1 MSGGIRTVDNL
12 LQKLQRPKPKEPDL
26 PPRREVPE
34 LHPDPDR
41 GLSHAE
47 AQARIDAGWANTPVE
62 GAGKTTKEIILS
74 NTFTY
79 FNLLFFLLALC
90 IIAVGVVQ
98 PKLLLNLT
106 FMGVIIINT
115 VIGIVQE
122 IRSKQTLEKLS
133 VLAAPKA
140 TVVRDGAEE
149 VIDTALA
156 VRDDIVVFAA
166 GNQIYAD
173 AEVVAGECHV
183 NEALITGE
191 SDEIRKTPGDRLL
204 SGSFVVSGQCRARLT
219 SVGADSYVSRLTL
232 EAKAQKPPQQSE
244 MMRSLQNLVKWIGF
258 LVIPLGVIMFIKEHL
273 WLGREIPISVTST
286 VGSIIG
292 MIPEGLYLLTSLAL
306 VAGVIRLAQRK
317 TLVHELECIETLARV
332 DTLCVDKTGTV
343 TENKMTVED
352 VCLLCE
358 DRFTLDDVRLIMA
371 DYVYA
376 MQADNDTMA
385 ALRRYF
391 TGKVHQ
397 HAKDTLPFSSSKK
410 YGGVSFHE
418 DETYLLGAPDI
429 LLATQDEKY
438 EELIDG
444 YSAQGCRVLL
454 LGMYDGT
461 LQDERPTANL
471 LPIALILLSNK
482 IRAEAPETF
491 GYFAE
496 QGVTVKVISGDN
508 PLAVSEV
515 ARRAG
520 IENAD
525 KFVDAR
531 SLRTGAELAAAAEEY
546 TVFGRVTPAQK
557 RLLVQAMQEEGH
569 TVAMT
574 GDGVNDVL
582 ALKEADCSIAVAS
595 GSDVACQVAQI
606 VLMDNNFSSMPSV
619 VAEGRRVIN
628 NIERSAA
635 LYLVKNIFT
644 FFLAFFT
651 LFATLPYPFSPAQL
665 SMINGVTIGIPSFIL
680 AMEPNENRIRG
691 KFLRNVFFR
700 ALPCAMTDLVL
711 IVGILLFYIAFKI
724 DDTSMSTICT
734 GVMGVVGL
742 MMVHR
747 TSKPYNTLRIVMI
760 VGLTLAFLVAFFFLP
775 EIFTLRTLDFSS
787 SLILIVFCLLAWP
800 VLSLF
805 SRVNDQLRDRLNA
818 WLAKRKA

>member
-1 MSGGIRTVDNL
+1 MGNL
-12 LQKLQRPKPKEPDL
+12 LEKLQNPKPKEETMPA
-26 PPRREVPE
+26 RRDVPVFE
-34 LHPDPDR
+34 AAPDR
-41 GLSHAE
+41 GLTAD
-47 AQARIDAGWANTPVE
+47 AVRARIDAGWANTPVE
-62 GAGKTTKEIILS
+62 SAGKSVKQIVLS

-79 FNLLFFLLALC
+79 FNILFFLLALC
-90 IIAVGVVQ
+90 VIAVGILE
-98 PKLLLNLT
+98 PKRLLNLT

-115 VIGIVQE
+115 AIGIVQE
-122 IRSKQTLEKLS
+122 VRSKRELEKLS

-140 TVVRDGAEE
+140 TVVRDGAELTLGTE
-149 VIDTALA
+149 AL
-156 VRDDIVVFAA
+156 VRDDIVVFSA

-173 AEVVAGECHV
+173 AVVVAGDCQV

-191 SDEIRKTPGDRLL
+191 SDEIKKQPGDALL
-204 SGSFVVSGQCRARLT
+204 SGSFIVSGQCRARLT
-219 SVGADSYVSRLTL
+219 AVGPDSYVSRLTL
-232 EAKAQKPPQQSE
+232 EAKRAKAPQQSE

-258 LVIPLGVIMFIKEHL
+258 LVIPLGVLMFIKEFL
-273 WLGREIPISVTST
+273 WLHQGLPDAVVST
-286 VGSIIG
+286 IGSIIG

-306 VAGVIRLAQRK
+306 VAGVMRLAQRK
-317 TLVHELECIETLARV
+317 TLVHELACIETLARV

-352 VCLLCE
+352 VHLLCE
-358 DRFTLDDVRLIMA
+358 DRFTLDDVRLVMS

-385 ALRRYF
+385 ALRKYF
-391 TGKVHQ
+391 TGSVTQ
-397 HAKDTLPFSSSKK
+397 QAIATLPFTSAKK
-410 YGGVSFHE
+410 FGGVSFHE
-418 DETYLLGAPDI
+418 DETYLLGAPDV
-429 LLATQDEKY
+429 LLAAQQENYD
-438 EELIDG
+438 ELIDE
-444 YSAQGCRVLL
+444 YAAKCCRVLL

-461 LQDERPTANL
+461 LADETPAAEL

-491 GYFAE
+491 GYFAR
-496 QGVTVKVISGDN
+496 QGVAVKVISGDN
-508 PLAVSEV
+508 ALTVSEV

-520 IENAD
+520 IEGAD
-525 KFVDAR
+525 RFVDAR
-531 SLRTGAELAAAAEEY
+531 TLRTEDDSRAAAAQY

-557 RLLVQAMQEEGH
+557 RQLVQALKAEGH

-595 GSDVACQVAQI
+595 GSDVACQVSHI
-606 VLMDNNFSSMPSV
+606 VLMDNNFASMPSV

-628 NIERSAA
+628 NIERSAS

-665 SMINGVTIGIPSFIL
+665 SMVNGVTIGIPSFIL

-691 KFLRNVFFR
+691 KFLRNVIFR

-711 IVGILLFYIAFKI
+711 IVGILLFYIAFHI

-734 GVMGVVGL
+734 GVMGIVGL

-747 TSKPYNTLRIVMI
+747 TSKPYNKLRIAMI
-760 VGLTLAFLVAFFFLP
+760 IVLTLSFLVAFFFLP
-775 EIFTLRTLDFSS
+775 EIFTLKTLNFQSM
-787 SLILIVFCLLAWP
+787 LILVVFGLLAWP

-805 SRVNDQLRDRLNA
+805 SRLNDRLRDELA
-818 WLAKRKA
+818 KLLAKRKVS

>member
-12 LQKLQRPKPKEPDL
+12 LQKLQRPKPKQPDL

-41 GLSHAE
+41 GLTHAE

-122 IRSKQTLEKLS
+122 LRSKKTLEKLS
-133 VLAAPKA
+133 VLAAPRA
-140 TVVRDGAEE
+140 VAVRDGAECTLS
-149 VIDTALA
+149 TAA
-156 VRDDIVVFAA
+156 VVRDEIVVFSA

-173 AEVVAGECHV
+173 AVVASGECHV

-191 SDEIRKTPGDRLL
+191 SDEIRKAPGDELL

-219 SVGADSYVSRLTL
+219 QVGADSYVSRLTL
-232 EAKAQKPPQQSE
+232 EAKAARP
-244 MMRSLQNLVKWIGF
+244 
-258 LVIPLGVIMFIKEHL
+258 PLGVIMFIKEYL

-352 VCLLCE
+352 VHLLCA
-358 DRFTLDDVRLIMA
+358 DRFTADDVRLVMA

-397 HAKDTLPFSSSKK
+397 QAKDTLPFSSAKK
-410 YGGVSFHE
+410 YGGVSFHA
-418 DETYLLGAPDI
+418 DETYLLGAPDV
-429 LLATQDEKY
+429 LLSAQEEQY
-438 EELIDG
+438 EELIES

-461 LQDERPTANL
+461 LHDERPTAEL

-482 IRAEAPETF
+482 IREEAPETF

-496 QGVTVKVISGDN
+496 QGVRVKVISGDN

-515 ARRAG
+515 AKRAG
-520 IENAD
+520 IAD
-525 KFVDAR
+525 AGRFVDAR
-531 SLRTGAELAAAAEEY
+531 MLRTEEEIAAAAEEY

-557 RLLVQAMQEEGH
+557 RQLVRAMQAGGH

-595 GSDVACQVAQI
+595 GSEVACQVAQI
-606 VLMDNNFSSMPSV
+606 VLMDNNFASMPSV

-628 NIERSAA
+628 NIERSAS

-651 LFATLPYPFSPAQL
+651 LFATLPFPFSPAQL

-680 AMEPNENRIRG
+680 AMEPNENRITG
-691 KFLRNVFFR
+691 KFLRNVIFR

-711 IVGILLFYIAFKI
+711 IVGILLFYIAFHI

-734 GVMGVVGL
+734 GVMGIVGL
-742 MMVHR
+742 LMVHR
-747 TSKPYNTLRIVMI
+747 TSKPYNKLRIAMI
-760 VGLTLAFLVAFFFLP
+760 ISLTLAFLVAFFFLP
-775 EIFTLRTLDFSS
+775 EIFTLKTLDFSS
-787 SLILIVFCLLAWP
+787 TLILIVFGLLAWP
-800 VLSLF
+800 VLNLF
-805 SRVNDQLRDRLNA
+805 SRVNDRLRDELNQY
-818 WLAKRKA
+818 LAKRRAV